1 MLWVSFERLGD
12 SWGFSGMVG
21 DARGCLEMLVDAC
34 GCLGM
39 LGDAWRQVIRG
50 QVWRWWQ
57 SGGTTLSRS
66 IRLIFPVERRNP
78 ESLPIRKWHRR
89 ISSFF
94 CFDLSLSIPPSLPP
108 SIHTHTHTHVYT
120 YIFIYWFIASPEPPV
135 VHLHIQ
141 FQRDRSRF
149 IQDGY
154 HDEYRH
160 CHDDQPDSRRRI
172 FWSIPADFFL
182 SWAML
187 PGSQSRCFGMLQDSL
202 GFFRILRDAWGFFG
216 ILVPS

>member
-1 MLWVSFERLGD
+1 MLVGCCEFLLRGLGILGD
-12 SWGFSGMVG
+12 SRGWLGMLE
-21 DARGCLEMLVDAC
+21 DAWRCLWMLVDAW

-94 CFDLSLSIPPSLPP
+94 CFDLSLSLPPSLPP
-108 SIHTHTHTHVYT
+108 SIHTHTHTCIYVY
-120 YIFIYWFIASPEPPV
+120 IYLLI
-135 VHLHIQ
+135 
-141 FQRDRSRF
+141 
-149 IQDGY
+149 
-154 HDEYRH
+154 YRITRAT
-160 CHDDQPDSRRRI
+160 S
-172 FWSIPADFFL
+172 
-182 SWAML
+182 
-187 PGSQSRCFGMLQDSL
+187 GSFAYSVSERQE
-202 GFFRILRDAWGFFG
+202 
-216 ILVPS
+216 